1 MDRKL
6 NLAKLAK
13 NKNVLP
19 SVKNTGIIPT
29 QSLNTNSSP
38 YFSPIA
44 NRTRNKGAKKAVN
57 LVKEIEKKSTATT
70 SESIKKVEKKLINQ
84 KHIKL
89 ENDESKKPDVKSE
102 IEKVSTASSSDSIAK
117 VGKKAVS
124 RKHIK
129 LEYDEN
135 VKPNVKSEIDN
146 SSENKVTSN
155 TKNETKKRKSNDKT
169 SSGSVPEASAD
180 EKQMK
185 WQPKDWQQMFENIQK
200 MRESKRSHCIGC

>member
-13 NKNVLP
+13 SKNVLP
-19 SVKNTGIIPT
+19 TVKNTGIIPA
-29 QSLNTNSSP
+29 QSSNTNSSP

-57 LVKEIEKKSTATT
+57 LVKEVEKLSTATT
-70 SESIKKVEKKLINQ
+70 SESIKKVEKKLIQ
-84 KHIKL
+84 Q
-89 ENDESKKPDVKSE
+89 
-102 IEKVSTASSSDSIAK
+102 
-117 VGKKAVS
+117 
-124 RKHIK
+124 KHIK

-135 VKPNVKSEIDN
+135 VKPNVKSEIEN

-169 SSGSVPEASAD
+169 SSSSVPEASTD

-200 MRESKRSHCIGC
+200 MRESKRSHTPY